1 MKPVFV
7 LTCIILAISFVTRLV
22 LLIKAASLFEWTFSN
37 LVFSFLLGLVFDLA
51 MSPYFIL
58 LFGLLLWFENEKI
71 YHGLWKWI
79 AGGVLALLV
88 AMLLFTNIIPSDFNG
103 ALHKTLV
110 YYVIFRFVVFV
121 LLCFAGY
128 KVRIIWRKAVLYLLF
143 FLAIFILCFNGIS
156 EYFFWDEFTSRYNF
170 IAVDYLVYTTEVLG
184 NIQESYPI
192 VPIVAGIALIALI
205 IFLFVRK
212 YLDRAI
218 TLPSSFAKRTATL
231 LFIIAL
237 AALSYFAVNSNWK
250 NFSSNEV
257 ANEIAGNGIYDFF
270 KAYKNNELDFYRF
283 FKTIP
288 DAEAFAIV
296 RRELAEPYSRFTSN
310 DVFNIEREIKYP
322 GEEKKYNVVMISVE
336 SLSGDYLKYFGN
348 KENITPYLDS
358 LIPHSLFFKN
368 LYASGTRTV
377 RGLEALSLSI
387 PPTPGQSLVKR
398 PGSEGLFSIASV
410 LKNKGY
416 TRQYIYGG
424 YSYFDNMQ
432 QFFGDNDYDVID
444 RSVIAQKD
452 IQYQNIWGVCDEDAF
467 KMALQ
472 RLDENHA
479 GGKPFF
485 TQIMTVSNHRPYTY
499 PENKIDISPK
509 TQTRQGAVK
518 YTDFSINYFL
528 QEAKKKPWFSNTIF
542 VIVSD
547 HCAAVAGNVSLPVPS
562 YHIPMWI
569 YAPGIVQPRIEER
582 LTAQIDIIPTILG
595 LLNLNYTSKFF
606 GKDVLHSEGGDAT
619 AFIST
624 YQGLGVLTDH
634 SLVIQR
640 PVKEVKTYMPDFIK
654 GQSKE
659 TPLPDSVVKKAIA
672 YYQCAA
678 WLIRNKKYNALK

>member
-7 LTCIILAISFVTRLV
+7 LICIILAISFVTRLV
-22 LLIKAASLFEWTFSN
+22 LLIKAASSFEWSVGN
-37 LVFSFLLGLVFDLA
+37 LLFSFLIGLLFDLA
-51 MSPYFIL
+51 MSPYFVL
-58 LFGLLLWFENEKI
+58 LFVLLLWFQNEKI
-71 YHGLWKWI
+71 YHGIWKWVT
-79 AGGVLALLV
+79 GGVLALLV

-103 ALHKTLV
+103 ALHKALV

-128 KVRIIWRKAVLYLLF
+128 KTRIAWRKAVLYLLF

-192 VPIVAGIALIALI
+192 VPIVIGVALIALT

-212 YLDRAI
+212 HLDRSV
-218 TLPSSFAKRTATL
+218 TLPTGFAKRTATAVV
-231 LFIIAL
+231 IIGF
-237 AALSYFAVNSNWK
+237 AAISYFGVNSNWK

-270 KAYKNNELDFYRF
+270 KAYKNNELDFYKF

-288 DAEAFAIV
+288 DAEAFAIL
-296 RRELAEPYSRFTSN
+296 RKELAEPYSTFTSN

-348 KENITPYLDS
+348 TENITPYLDS

-377 RGLEALSLSI
+377 RGLEALALSI

-479 GGKPFF
+479 SGKPFF

-499 PENKIDISPK
+499 PENKIDIPPSS
-509 TQTRQGAVK
+509 QTRQGAVK
-518 YTDFSINYFL
+518 YTDYSINYFL
-528 QEAKKKPWFSNTIF
+528 QQAKTKPWFSNTIF

-569 YAPGIVQPRIEER
+569 YAPGIIQPRIEEK

-595 LLNLNYTSKFF
+595 LLNLDYTSKFF
-606 GKDVLHSEGGDAT
+606 GKDVLHGTTGNET

-640 PVKEVKTYMPDFIK
+640 PVKEVKTYTPDFIK
-654 GQSKE
+654 GQSTE
-659 TPLPDSVVKKAIA
+659 TALPDSVVKKAIA